1 MKKYHFQLD
10 KVLKVKTIELDALTE
25 TLNQIRFDV
34 KETEMKINEC
44 MQIEIDL
51 NHEYINQINIKLSG
65 YDLNQINYKKES
77 IKFQLK
83 QLNLKLNEL
92 KHKEAIQLDKVIE
105 KKKEESMLIKLDEK
119 QYEQY
124 VKQAHKKENELMDEM
139 LVLKM
144 NYKG

>member
-51 NHEYINQINIKLSG
+51 NNEYINQINIKLSG

-92 KHKEAIQLDKVIE
+92 KHKEGIQLDKVIE

>member
-51 NHEYINQINIKLSG
+51 NNEYINQINIKLSG

>member
-51 NHEYINQINIKLSG
+51 NNEYINQINIKLSG

-83 QLNLKLNEL
+83 QLVAHRQQPRL
-92 KHKEAIQLDKVIE
+92 ITVFGDVS
-105 KKKEESMLIKLDEK
+105 KKP
-119 QYEQY
+119 
-124 VKQAHKKENELMDEM
+124 
-139 LVLKM
+139 
-144 NYKG
+144 